1 MEPVGVVESMDSA
14 AKDRLMLA
22 LTTKHFTLETARP
35 ATISESAGRAALFLF
50 KVSSGIV
57 ALAFGGQSPGLGP
70 AFDLLALT
78 VLPVLVL
85 LGPLTYLRLV
95 QSAVEDPGRSFSRTR
110 QAVRGPR
117 ATARGAR
124 VSHRRARHEFVTSEG
139 DRAGMRLHRLLVP
152 AAILVVVAALA
163 VPASSAPG
171 DIASKRQQVAE
182 LDREL
187 SAVDAEAGAA
197 AAAHNAALDRRDAVA
212 TRIGETR
219 TEVRLTTRQL
229 RSSRERLGERMVA
242 LYVREPPDPFEALLQ
257 SGDLADVLA
266 VTDLLERTAAS
277 DAAVVAKVKE
287 RRQALERLRARL
299 AADAVVAGRELAE
312 AQSQRRRVEALLD
325 TRRRALEG
333 AREEL
338 GTLLAAERARL
349 ARLAARKKEAQEEAR
364 RAAATSVASP
374 SVSPGPASPSAG
386 AASAPVPGGS
396 HVYPLAG
403 PSTFGDDW
411 LASRPGGRYHEGID
425 LFAARGTPVVAV
437 ADGTLFR
444 VGYSGISGNRF
455 WLRDEGGTE
464 FFYAHLDGYTA
475 AAREGAAVAKGTV
488 LGYNGDTGDAR
499 GTSPHVHFE
508 IHPGGGGPVRPYPIV
523 SAWPRVG

>member
-1 MEPVGVVESMDSA
+1 
-14 AKDRLMLA
+14 
-22 LTTKHFTLETARP
+22 
-35 ATISESAGRAALFLF
+35 
-50 KVSSGIV
+50 
-57 ALAFGGQSPGLGP
+57 
-70 AFDLLALT
+70 
-78 VLPVLVL
+78 
-85 LGPLTYLRLV
+85 
-95 QSAVEDPGRSFSRTR
+95 
-110 QAVRGPR
+110 
-117 ATARGAR
+117 
-124 VSHRRARHEFVTSEG
+124 
-139 DRAGMRLHRLLVP
+139 MRLHRLLVP
-152 AAILVVVAALA
+152 AGILTVVAAFA
-163 VPASSAPG
+163 VPAASAPG

-212 TRIGETR
+212 TRITETR
-219 TEVRLTTRQL
+219 IEVRLTTRQL
-229 RSSRERLGERMVA
+229 RGSRERLGERMVA
-242 LYVREPPDPFEALLQ
+242 LYVRGTPDPFEALLQ

-277 DAAVVAKVKE
+277 DAAVVARVRE
-287 RRQALERLRARL
+287 RGQALEELRARL

-312 AQSQRRRVEALLD
+312 ARSQRRRVEALLD

-333 AREEL
+333 ARAEL

-349 ARLAARKKEAQEEAR
+349 ARLAARKRESQEEAR
-364 RAAATSVASP
+364 RTAAASVASP
-374 SVSPGPASPSAG
+374 VTPGPASPSG
-386 AASAPVPGGS
+386 GTVHGPPPGGS

-455 WLRDEGGTE
+455 WLRDEAGTE

-475 AAREGAAVAKGTV
+475 AAREGAAVTRGTV

-508 IHPGGGGPVRPYPIV
+508 IHPGGGGPVRPHPIV
-523 SAWPRVG
+523 SAWPRLG

>member
-1 MEPVGVVESMDSA
+1 
-14 AKDRLMLA
+14 
-22 LTTKHFTLETARP
+22 
-35 ATISESAGRAALFLF
+35 
-50 KVSSGIV
+50 
-57 ALAFGGQSPGLGP
+57 
-70 AFDLLALT
+70 
-78 VLPVLVL
+78 
-85 LGPLTYLRLV
+85 
-95 QSAVEDPGRSFSRTR
+95 
-110 QAVRGPR
+110 
-117 ATARGAR
+117 
-124 VSHRRARHEFVTSEG
+124 
-139 DRAGMRLHRLLVP
+139 MRLHRLPVP

-163 VPASSAPG
+163 VPAASAPG

-312 AQSQRRRVEALLD
+312 AQSQRRRLEALLD